1 MKRFLE
7 NEKFDTEIEAS
18 DWRYSAAIVGL
29 NKFLNYFGDNG
40 IDFEVTDE
48 VIKFNQGDITEKKY
62 LEFVEYYYDE
72 DLQHVKLERMLQQE
86 EYSEEQVK
94 LANEWL
100 KGNSVLKKVFGKL
113 KFDGTNQKEILE
125 LIEKNRSKLIKETYR
140 NKSDMYANFAN
151 TGQLLED
158 GKNCCRLWGYYV
170 DSGRKSKAIAYNFDV
185 NTFVCQDDI
194 IFDFIPFAFLGDRD
208 AFFINDNYSVKR
220 LIEVNTNFEK
230 YVKIAVQM
238 EEGKNNIARKVLFK
252 SIQTVSDFLD
262 YDVEVIAK
270 KRDNSFFETMYIRK
284 ESIDI
289 LKEVKVYEPFC
300 FSLKVSDNY
309 YMNVQEEVMNCILNL
324 VRTDALIEFFIKKK
338 SEFLVSLLI
347 RINVLICGGGEK
359 MKQSM
364 RTAYGCAKKVA
375 EKLPENKC
383 KSYKEKL
390 LSCVVFKDYDRCMVT
405 LMNLSN
411 YAEVSFN
418 FVYDL
423 FEDFEAN
430 KDIAYTFINA
440 LTKQKEDDTK
450 GNKED

>member
-151 TGQLLED
+151 TCLL
-158 GKNCCRLWGYYV
+158 YT
-170 DSGRKSKAIAYNFDV
+170 S
-185 NTFVCQDDI
+185 
-194 IFDFIPFAFLGDRD
+194 RD
-208 AFFINDNYSVKR
+208 
-220 LIEVNTNFEK
+220 
-230 YVKIAVQM
+230 
-238 EEGKNNIARKVLFK
+238 
-252 SIQTVSDFLD
+252 
-262 YDVEVIAK
+262 
-270 KRDNSFFETMYIRK
+270 
-284 ESIDI
+284 
-289 LKEVKVYEPFC
+289 
-300 FSLKVSDNY
+300 
-309 YMNVQEEVMNCILNL
+309 
-324 VRTDALIEFFIKKK
+324 KK
-338 SEFLVSLLI
+338 SLFY
-347 RINVLICGGGEK
+347 GEQNDK
-359 MKQSM
+359 
-364 RTAYGCAKKVA
+364 TWV
-375 EKLPENKC
+375 
-383 KSYKEKL
+383 
-390 LSCVVFKDYDRCMVT
+390 
-405 LMNLSN
+405 
-411 YAEVSFN
+411 
-418 FVYDL
+418 
-423 FEDFEAN
+423 
-430 KDIAYTFINA
+430 
-440 LTKQKEDDTK
+440 
-450 GNKED
+450 

>member
-1 MKRFLE
+1 MKRTLK

-29 NKFLNYFGDNG
+29 NKFLNYFGENG

-48 VIKFNQGDITEKKY
+48 AIKFNQSNITEKKY
-62 LEFVEYYYDE
+62 LEFVEYYYND
-72 DLQHVKLERMLQQE
+72 DLHHVRLENMLQQK
-86 EYSEEQVK
+86 EYTNEQIK

-100 KGNSVLKKVFGKL
+100 KGNSILKKVFGKL

-125 LIEKNRSKLIKETYR
+125 LIDKNRNKLIKETYR
-140 NKSDMYANFAN
+140 NKSNMYANFAN
-151 TGQLLED
+151 TGQLFEE

-170 DSGRKSKAIAYNFDV
+170 DGARKSKAISYNFDV
-185 NTFVCQDDI
+185 NTFVYQDDI
-194 IFDFIPFAFLGDRD
+194 VFDFIPFAFLGDRES
-208 AFFINDNYSVKR
+208 FFINDNYSVKQ
-220 LIEVNTNFEK
+220 LIQVNTNFEK
-230 YVKIAVQM
+230 YVKNEVGM
-238 EEGKNNIARKVLFK
+238 TDNKNNIARKILFK

-262 YDVEVIAK
+262 YDVEVIV
-270 KRDNSFFETMYIRK
+270 KRRENDFFETMYIRK

-289 LKEVKVYEPFC
+289 LKKLKVYEPFC
-300 FSLKVSDNY
+300 FSYKISDNY

-324 VRTDALIEFFIKKK
+324 VRTDALIELFIKQRL
-338 SEFLVSLLI
+338 EFLVSLLI
-347 RINVLICGGGEK
+347 EINVLICGGGER

-364 RTAYGCAKKVA
+364 KAAYGCAKKVA

-383 KSYKEKL
+383 RSYKEKL

-411 YAEVSFN
+411 YAEVPFH

-430 KDIAYTFINA
+430 KDVAYTFINA
-440 LTKQKEDDTK
+440 LTKQKEDDK
-450 GNKED
+450 KENKED